1 MADDNNNLLGMSET
15 QRMRYDILGL
25 MMKGAAYAALLLIA
39 CWAFVYVFVIISWF
53 LPPESQEAQDPTPL
67 SFELSVIE
75 ALPVA

>member
-1 MADDNNNLLGMSET
+1 MADEKNNLLGMTET

-39 CWAFVYVFVIISWF
+39 AWAFVYVFVVISWF

-67 SFELSVIE
+67 SYELLELE
-75 ALPVA
+75 ALPYA